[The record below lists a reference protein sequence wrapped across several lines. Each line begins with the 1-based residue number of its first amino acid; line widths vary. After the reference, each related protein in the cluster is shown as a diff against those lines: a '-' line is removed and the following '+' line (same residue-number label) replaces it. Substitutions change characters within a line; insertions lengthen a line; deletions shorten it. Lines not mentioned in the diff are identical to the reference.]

1 MRNTRGH
8 IVSQCFT
15 SPDLTPGL
23 QRFCSCSKAAM
34 PSSTVLGSLS
44 ETSSS
49 IVILICSSL
58 IWYGCFCPCC
68 VGVFIISKPN
78 ILPDVSWVVNTT
90 KDNQR
95 LSVLGGKI
103 NLTWWSCISIT
114 GLNLMTVCNPG
125 IYCLTKAEISK
136 KESHLKR
143 RRNWLMIIAASV
155 NIFLEVQKSYFD
167 ALR

>member
-1 MRNTRGH
+1 MRNTTGH
-8 IVSQCFT
+8 IVSQCIT
-15 SPDLTPGL
+15 SPDLTPGF

-68 VGVFIISKPN
+68 VGVFIISQPN
-78 ILPDVSWVVNTT
+78 ILPNVSRVVNSTM
-90 KDNQR
+90 DNQR
-95 LSVLGGKI
+95 LSVFGGKI

-114 GLNLMTVCNPG
+114 GLNHMTVCNPG

-143 RRNWLMIIAASV
+143 SRN
-155 NIFLEVQKSYFD
+155 
-167 ALR
+167 